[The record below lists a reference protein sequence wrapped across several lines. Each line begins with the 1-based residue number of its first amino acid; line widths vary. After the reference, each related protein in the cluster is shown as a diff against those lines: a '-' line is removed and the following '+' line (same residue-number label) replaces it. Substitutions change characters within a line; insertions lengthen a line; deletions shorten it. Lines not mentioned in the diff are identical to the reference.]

1 MIDKNVQLVYD
12 ISMEKN
18 LKKVIENFMIMTE
31 KIASTGKNHSN
42 YGTDVN
48 IYRSE
53 IHIMKLIGDY
63 ADLHVSEIARKFG
76 VTKGAISQSL
86 KKLERKGLVEK
97 YVDQTNNTRLLV
109 RLTKKGKMAYLNHE
123 EYHKEFDEE
132 FYLYAS
138 QLNDHELEILL
149 TFMKK
154 TSEMA
159 ERHI

>member
-1 MIDKNVQLVYD
+1 
-12 ISMEKN
+12 MEKN
-18 LKKVIENFMIMTE
+18 LKMTIEKFMTMTE
-31 KIASTGKNHSN
+31 KIARAGKNPHN

-53 IHIMKLIGDY
+53 IHIIKLIGDY

-109 RLTKKGKMAYLNHE
+109 RLTNIGRVAYLTHE
-123 EYHKEFDEE
+123 EYHKELDED
-132 FYLYAS
+132 FFLYLS
-138 QLNDHELEILL
+138 QLNQQELEILQI
-149 TFMKK
+149 FIKK
-154 TSEMA
+154 VSEMA
-159 ERHI
+159 GRHI